1 MNKTELLNRYF
12 SRLIAIERRA
22 LLTAQTYR
30 LEMHKFLD
38 YIDSKKLDAAQLSPS
53 ELSAYLETRR
63 KADHIDSR
71 SIAKAVSSLRSFFR
85 FLIDEGIRVD
95 NPALTLELPRR
106 RAYLPETL
114 GKEKL
119 EELLKRADTGTP
131 LGLRNRTIYEVIYSA
146 GLRVSEA
153 VGLDVRDIDLSG
165 GFAKVR
171 GKGRKERIVVFG
183 QEAALWIKRYLEESR
198 PALAQGRA
206 SGRYSPALFI
216 GISGRRLSRKGI
228 WRNYSIT
235 AAVVGTS
242 SRVHNLRHSFATDL
256 LAGGADLRTV
266 QELLGH
272 ADLAT
277 TQIYTHV
284 DSSLLRE
291 SHRRFMPNLKEHLN
305 R

>member
-1 MNKTELLNRYF
+1 
-12 SRLIAIERRA
+12 
-22 LLTAQTYR
+22 
-30 LEMHKFLD
+30 MHKFLD

-63 KADHIDSR
+63 KTDHIDSR
-71 SIAKAVSSLRSFFR
+71 SIAKAVSCLRSFFR
-85 FLIDEGIRVD
+85 FLIDEGICAD

>member
-63 KADHIDSR
+63 KTDHIDSR
-71 SIAKAVSSLRSFFR
+71 SIAKAVSCLRSFFR
-85 FLIDEGIRVD
+85 FLIDEGICAD